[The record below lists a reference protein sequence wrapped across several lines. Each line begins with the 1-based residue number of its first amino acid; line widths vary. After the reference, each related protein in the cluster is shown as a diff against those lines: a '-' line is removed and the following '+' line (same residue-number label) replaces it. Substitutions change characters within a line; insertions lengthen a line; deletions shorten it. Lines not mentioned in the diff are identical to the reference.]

1 MIFCKKLGI
10 TNIAFCRRY
19 DVKALTYCD
28 LKAINVEI
36 LVEVQF
42 SFFWVKIFLLRLS
55 EGFLVLEATLRLQS
69 VLI

>member
-10 TNIAFCRRY
+10 TNIAYCRRY

-42 SFFWVKIFLLRLS
+42 SFFRLNY
-55 EGFLVLEATLRLQS
+55 FC
-69 VLI
+69 